1 MLNFLYTPLI
11 HLSLT
16 FPACIVITL
25 NTLKSDTINT
35 HCNMKIAGNDEKE
48 GGGGEQLLIHQ
59 VQNRRVYRRENV
71 LSLFYLLIKPPTIED
86 H

>member
-1 MLNFLYTPLI
+1 
-11 HLSLT
+11 
-16 FPACIVITL
+16 
-25 NTLKSDTINT
+25 
-35 HCNMKIAGNDEKE
+35 MKIAGNDEKE